1 LAWQASCKTKPDG
14 TGNMLIPI
22 AKPYL
27 GEEEAS
33 AAREVILSG
42 WVTQGPKVKE
52 FEDHFAAYT
61 GARYACAVSSCTTA
75 LHMALLGV
83 GVGPGDVVITVSHSF
98 IATANAVRHCGA
110 EPVFVDIEPSFYN
123 MDVARLEQFLTEEC
137 QPGEGGLYYRDAA
150 RLCRGESPLRFVDPA
165 QKRLGRVA
173 AILPVHQMGLPCEI
187 GKITALARQYSLP
200 VVEDAACAIG
210 SEISPD
216 NGTTWEKIGKPHGS
230 VACFSFHPR
239 KVLTTGDG
247 GMLTTNDPELD
258 RRFRLWRQHGM
269 GVSDL
274 ARHGAGTVV
283 FEEYLTT
290 GYNYRL
296 TDIQAAVGIEQ
307 LKKLPGMVAERRK
320 IATRYQELLGD
331 LPGISLPSE
340 PPGTKTNWQ
349 SYPVRL
355 KVPTGKSQRGFM
367 QLLQDKGVACRRGIM
382 NAHQEPPYAQAGW
395 RLPHSEAGRDQAIL
409 LPLFCGLE
417 EESQRQVARA
427 MREVCAP

>member
-1 LAWQASCKTKPDG
+1 MRLPSSLLQPAQAMSADFMPTPLPSWGCVTGGQLPLLKLALKRPSPTSRSIPLAWQASCKTKPDG

-165 QKRLGRVA
+165 QK
-173 AILPVHQMGLPCEI
+173 
-187 GKITALARQYSLP
+187 
-200 VVEDAACAIG
+200 
-210 SEISPD
+210 
-216 NGTTWEKIGKPHGS
+216 
-230 VACFSFHPR
+230 
-239 KVLTTGDG
+239 
-247 GMLTTNDPELD
+247 
-258 RRFRLWRQHGM
+258 
-269 GVSDL
+269 
-274 ARHGAGTVV
+274 
-283 FEEYLTT
+283 
-290 GYNYRL
+290 
-296 TDIQAAVGIEQ
+296 
-307 LKKLPGMVAERRK
+307 
-320 IATRYQELLGD
+320 
-331 LPGISLPSE
+331 
-340 PPGTKTNWQ
+340 
-349 SYPVRL
+349 
-355 KVPTGKSQRGFM
+355 
-367 QLLQDKGVACRRGIM
+367 
-382 NAHQEPPYAQAGW
+382 
-395 RLPHSEAGRDQAIL
+395 
-409 LPLFCGLE
+409 
-417 EESQRQVARA
+417 
-427 MREVCAP
+427 